1 MHRTRISRLQKSHAK
16 AILRTFKNEG
26 LIFKQEGTSFEVW
39 CDAHFSGLERVDG
52 AWRLDNC

>member
-52 AWRLDNC
+52 A